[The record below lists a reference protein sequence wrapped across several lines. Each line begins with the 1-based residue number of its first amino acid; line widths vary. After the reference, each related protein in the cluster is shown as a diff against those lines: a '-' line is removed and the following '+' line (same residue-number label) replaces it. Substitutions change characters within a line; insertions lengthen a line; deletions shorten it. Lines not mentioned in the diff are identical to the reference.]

1 MAALVRSSHAR
12 EKAAPKD
19 ASAGQIGVNERAK
32 ALPVPSVTVATEIL
46 QALLEHLL
54 VAAER
59 EVELSAELFELCMLQ
74 VFAVRKKEQVTAHIE
89 SDPV

>member
-1 MAALVRSSHAR
+1 MAALVRSSRAR

-19 ASAGQIGVNERAK
+19 VSAGRISVNERAE
-32 ALPVPSVTVATEIL
+32 ALPVPSVVVATEIL

-59 EVELSAELFELCMLQ
+59 EVELPAKLFELCVLQ
-74 VFAVRKKEQVTAHIE
+74 VFTVRKEERVSAHVK

>member
-1 MAALVRSSHAR
+1 MRSSRAR

-19 ASAGQIGVNERAK
+19 ASAGRIGVNERAE

-59 EVELSAELFELCMLQ
+59 EVELPAELFELCVLQ
-74 VFAVRKKEQVTAHIE
+74 VFAVRKEERVSAHVE